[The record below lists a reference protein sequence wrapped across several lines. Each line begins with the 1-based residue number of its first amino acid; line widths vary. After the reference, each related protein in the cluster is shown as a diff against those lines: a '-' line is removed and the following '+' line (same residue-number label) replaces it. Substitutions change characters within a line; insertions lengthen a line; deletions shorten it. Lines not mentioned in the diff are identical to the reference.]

1 MSRRTT
7 SRLLYGSAVV
17 LLALDAIGAIDWGV
31 RAALAVV
38 IATVC
43 LRLGFG
49 MMRPMR
55 VDEKSYP
62 PVDVVADGGI
72 PVYACA
78 GCGTQLVLLRRGSD
92 RPPRH
97 CGEAMR
103 LDVVSDVPSP
113 T

>member
-1 MSRRTT
+1 M
-7 SRLLYGSAVV
+7 
-17 LLALDAIGAIDWGV
+17 LLALDALGAIGWGV

-43 LRLGFG
+43 LRVGFA

-103 LDVVSDVPSP
+103 FEVVAEDAHP
-113 T
+113 